1 MNRRLLI
8 KESRTYYQRY
18 YRLVALAVV
27 LMMMVLTGSLV
38 LGDSVRGTL
47 TDRVS
52 ERLGSA
58 ETIVA
63 TGTNFLS
70 SDIMQS
76 PLMANARGYLLVDGF
91 LSDGGQL
98 IPVYVWGTDCDS
110 VPYGEAIINQPL
122 ADKLH
127 IDLSASAEGWDGA
140 LHLPS
145 HTLVPSGSLFVTK
158 SYATQMRLHV
168 SAVKDVKS
176 GGNLLLKNEQTL
188 PLNVFVNREQL
199 AEVMELEGKI
209 NIIMSDD
216 ILQEDALAEVWTP
229 EMSGI
234 HSRGNILTTDRIF
247 IQDDI
252 VRKLNPEA
260 KYFSYLVNDIINA
273 TDTVPYSFV
282 TAVTEWQGCPLTGR
296 EMLLSDYAAAHL
308 HVAKGDSVRMSYFL
322 SKDLKRLE
330 TREQRFLVKDVVP
343 LEAFVADS
351 LLQTEFPGLS
361 NVERC
366 TDWDSDLPIHMDR
379 IHKED
384 EDFWYKYHQT
394 PKALVAYDAVADDWG
409 SGFGTATALVLSDDG
424 ARDLTMSDAGVM
436 VIHPRE
442 DGIYAAQHGTD
453 FSSLFLALGFFII
466 LSAVLLMQNVLEE
479 MYVQRADEIGV
490 YRHLGYTRQNIR
502 GMLIREACGVIAVA
516 ATIGVLPGVLYS
528 SVTLWLLGNVWSGA
542 THTEG
547 FALHFSIV
555 TVLISWVIGIV
566 ICLISLLYVINKQIK
581 QGV

>member
-8 KESRTYYQRY
+8 KESRTYYRRY

-63 TGTNFLS
+63 TGTNFMS

-127 IDLSASAEGWDGA
+127 LDLSASAEGWDGA

-234 HSRGNILTTDRIF
+234 HSRGKTLITDRIF

-282 TAVTEWQGCPLTGR
+282 TAVTEWQGSPLTGR

-479 MYVQRADEIGV
+479 MYIQRADEIGV

-502 GMLIREACGVIAVA
+502 GMLTREACGVIAVA